1 VLSVSS
7 DKSGDPGFGGVLPLG
22 LRFELFVDDVEAS
35 VRFYGATMN
44 LAPPETW
51 SPDGYV
57 PLRAGALTIGIQLR
71 TNLPVDHH
79 FSPERLAGPRG
90 VGLEIVVEVD
100 DVDRAYALASLEAG
114 RHRGQVEPLRER
126 PWGTRDFRLIDP
138 DGYYLRV
145 TSRRD

>member
-1 VLSVSS
+1 MLSVPS
-7 DKSGDPGFGGVLPLG
+7 DKRGDPGVDGVLPLG

-35 VRFYGATMN
+35 VRFYEATMN
-44 LAPPETW
+44 LTPPETW

-57 PLRAGALTIGIQLR
+57 SLRAGALTIGIQLC

-79 FSPERLAGPRG
+79 FSPARLAGPRG

-100 DVDRAYALASLEAG
+100 DVDRAYALASLEAE
-114 RHRGQVEPLRER
+114 RHRGQAEPLRGR
-126 PWGTRDFRLIDP
+126 TWGTRDFRLIDP

-145 TSRRD
+145 TSRGD